1 MILILMH
8 VLLIIY
14 RTIIILSLID
24 ISFYYLLFSIS
35 NENENAMD
43 NLKLWKFKLLK
54 KSVFWT
60 DLNVLVTL
68 NPHDKHAACKIWQI
82 ELKKIISKRKSITK
96 KFLISKLKIYL
107 QSNSKHPNK
116 KIYKFFISVK

>member
-1 MILILMH
+1 MIL
-8 VLLIIY
+8 VTLLYYLLFSIFNKNERFHGKECKKSIC
-14 RTIIILSLID
+14 
-24 ISFYYLLFSIS
+24 YLLFSIS

-68 NPHDKHAACKIWQI
+68 NPHDRHAACKIWQI
-82 ELKKIISKRKSITK
+82 ELKK
-96 KFLISKLKIYL
+96 
-107 QSNSKHPNK
+107 
-116 KIYKFFISVK
+116 